1 VSASYAVF
9 CADPLSPDPAF
20 ATNVETAR
28 DAAPKC
34 TTLNHDHLDK
44 RVNLT
49 AAMQSMRLEEPG
61 VVVYRGWMTREE
73 VYEALFQAPMESQ
86 VRLIT
91 SPSAY
96 AASYRHN
103 RKNTTVTG
111 SCEAAGE
118 ADVPINGLADCGE
131 IPTQSERKV
140 PAITTAALRCF
151 SPWMFVG
158 SEQVLMREATL
169 GCNDCS
175 G

>member
-20 ATNVETAR
+20 AIDVETAR
-28 DAAPKC
+28 DASPKC
-34 TTLNHDHLDK
+34 TTLDHDHLDK

-61 VVVYRGWMTREE
+61 VVVYRGWMMRAE

-96 AASYRHN
+96 AASQLSSR
-103 RKNTTVTG
+103 TDITG
-111 SCEAAGE
+111 
-118 ADVPINGLADCGE
+118 
-131 IPTQSERKV
+131 
-140 PAITTAALRCF
+140 
-151 SPWMFVG
+151 
-158 SEQVLMREATL
+158 
-169 GCNDCS
+169 
-175 G
+175 